1 MSDFHTEELSKCN
14 FYPLILREISVLT
27 ELHLGRMRYRFTYE
41 PPQPNSP
48 SEMVLHQDLST
59 KRRGIVQRNAPRHSN
74 GNCEGIKHKPRGEWA
89 FTPHSQNSQQ
99 APSHLFLLRWRGPTL
114 VRLVPHIFL
123 ILTLETTSAQR
134 GTPANLFAMQWEK

>member
-59 KRRGIVQRNAPRHSN
+59 KRWSIVQRNAPQHSN
-74 GNCEGIKHKPRGEWA
+74 GNYEGIKLKQRGEWA
-89 FTPHSQNSQQ
+89 FTPHSQNSPQE
-99 APSHLFLLRWRGPTL
+99 PSNLFLLRWRGPTPPDW
-114 VRLVPHIFL
+114 RLTFFDINARNEEC
-123 ILTLETTSAQR
+123 TQS
-134 GTPANLFAMQWEK
+134 TPPKFFTMQWEK